1 MSASV
6 RILVSAGRP
15 IHYGW
20 VICLTGCAVLFA
32 CLGLGRFSLG
42 MLLPSMGASLHLDYA
57 RMGLISTGNF
67 AGYMSAVLVAGTA
80 TQSLGARRAIVLGL
94 ALVGGSMILIA
105 RCTSFVPVLVLYFAT
120 GVGSGLANVPL
131 MGLVSHWFLRDTR
144 GRAAG
149 FMVSGNGLAIIF
161 CGLFIPWV
169 NQGSGGEGWRTGWLV
184 LGGIS
189 LAVTVLA
196 AILLRN
202 HPREKGLEPL
212 GTGGGPPSSVPGAGK
227 RAGVARRDVVHL
239 GVIYLLF
246 GATYVVYATF
256 IVTSMVDA
264 HHFGEDVAGRFW
276 AVVGG
281 LSVFS
286 GPLFGWLSDRL
297 GRRLGMIAVFLL
309 FTVAYVFAALSG
321 TGFLYGSIAL
331 FGIVVWSIP
340 TIMSAAVGDYMGPEQ
355 AVRAFGFITLFFGA
369 GQIVGPAVAGWL
381 AEATGD
387 FNGPFLLC
395 AALTACAAGLASLLK
410 KPAEAGRAMG
420 S

>member
-1 MSASV
+1 
-6 RILVSAGRP
+6 VSAGRSV
-15 IHYGW
+15 HYGW

-42 MLLPSMGASLHLDYA
+42 MLLPSMSASLHLDYA

-67 AGYMSAVLVAGTA
+67 AGYMSAVLVAGTV
-80 TQSLGARRAIVLGL
+80 TQSLGARRAIALGL

-120 GVGSGLANVPL
+120 GVGSGMANVPL
-131 MGLVSHWFLRDTR
+131 MGLVSHWFLKDTR

-189 LAVTVLA
+189 LAVTALA
-196 AILLRN
+196 AVLLRN

-212 GTGGGPPSSVPGAGK
+212 GGGGTPPAPAPGSGK
-227 RAGVARRDVVHL
+227 RGGVVRRDVVHL

-256 IVTSMVDA
+256 IVTSMVDV

-286 GPLFGWLSDRL
+286 GPLFGWLSDRF
-297 GRRLGMIAVFLL
+297 GRRLGMIAVFSL

-321 TGFLYGSIAL
+321 TGFLYGSITL

-381 AEATGD
+381 AELTGD
-387 FNGPFLLC
+387 FNGSFLLC
-395 AALTACAAGLASLLK
+395 AALTGCAALLAGLLK
-410 KPAEAGRAMG
+410 KPGDTARATG